1 MCINNLHVI
10 LFFPLE
16 SYECVIKSYG
26 KVTKISLGVPQN
38 CGQRQRTLPKF
49 GQMIHEA
56 NLLKALLRVNEK
68 ALTDPL
74 KSLKMVYTPTKNTK
88 NGLHQGEIFLGN
100 QGTMDTGSQKMCRF
114 TGNCERNQMFV
125 VNFKKMNYIAETN
138 ECFFHKKDSDLKWLR
153 YSVQ

>member
-1 MCINNLHVI
+1 
-10 LFFPLE
+10 
-16 SYECVIKSYG
+16 
-26 KVTKISLGVPQN
+26 
-38 CGQRQRTLPKF
+38 
-49 GQMIHEA
+49 MIHEA

-138 ECFFHKKDSDLKWLR
+138 KCFFHKKDSDLKWLR
-153 YSVQ
+153 YSVQQPDSCGKSGRDIGYITLPEKQLGITG